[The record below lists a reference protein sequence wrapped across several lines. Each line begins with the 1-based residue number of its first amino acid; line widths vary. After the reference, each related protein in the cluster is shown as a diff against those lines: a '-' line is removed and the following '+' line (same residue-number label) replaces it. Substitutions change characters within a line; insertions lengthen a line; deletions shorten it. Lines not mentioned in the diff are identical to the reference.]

1 MPSNSAS
8 KKISILGNVTW
19 EGGCVI
25 YLTQHNCLIWKLHSK
40 SWLVLMN
47 SCIWFRG
54 EILGTFLKKKKKE
67 KIKENKRKK
76 KERPL
81 KNKRALDKR
90 SVIVN
95 ILIGCLSCVS
105 KGPLFTLDA
114 WALALMMKCWW
125 LAGKLLPPH
134 SPSMRNMLFVRAF
147 HKWLVLGTRY
157 KKMLENTLK
166 RHVLQSDLCTVSALQ
181 ESLPTTFMFL
191 PWHYSSTKLYGL

>member
-95 ILIGCLSCVS
+95 ILIGCLSCEFPRDHFLLWMHGLWHWWWS
-105 KGPLFTLDA
+105 ADDLQGSCYPRTPHPWGICSLSGHFTSGWCWGPDIK
-114 WALALMMKCWW
+114 KC
-125 LAGKLLPPH
+125 
-134 SPSMRNMLFVRAF
+134 
-147 HKWLVLGTRY
+147 
-157 KKMLENTLK
+157 
-166 RHVLQSDLCTVSALQ
+166 
-181 ESLPTTFMFL
+181 
-191 PWHYSSTKLYGL
+191 